1 MAKGFLRWISPRIL
15 KATIKAL
22 VVLIVFLVISQFLS
36 PLEQIFPGVTSL
48 IELYFMVYIGFIILG
63 ELTKD
68 TIYQYA
74 LAIGR
79 AFFFIGYSV
88 YALNS
93 GIITASIEGVT
104 LTVNLQIFLMIII
117 LIGMFD
123 FAKNLLRIINYL
135 ANKAE
140 TEKTTDTLLEQE
152 ITVK

>member
-1 MAKGFLRWISPRIL
+1 MAKGFLRWIFPRIL

-22 VVLIVFLVISQFLS
+22 IVLIIFLVILQFLS
-36 PLEQIFPGVTSL
+36 PLEQVFPGAKGL
-48 IELYFMVYIGFIILG
+48 IELYFMVYIGFIIVG
-63 ELTKD
+63 ELTKG

-74 LAIGR
+74 FAIGR

-93 GIITASIEGVT
+93 GIITATVEGLT
-104 LTVNLQIFLMIII
+104 LTVNLQIFLMMII

-123 FAKNLLRIINYL
+123 FAKNLLHIINYL

-140 TEKTTDTLLEQE
+140 NEKITDTLPMQE
-152 ITVK
+152 IPAK

>member
-1 MAKGFLRWISPRIL
+1 MAKGFLRWIFPRIL

-22 VVLIVFLVISQFLS
+22 IMLIIFLVILQFLS
-36 PLEQIFPGVTSL
+36 PLEHVFPGAKGL
-48 IELYFMVYIGFIILG
+48 IELYFMVYIGFIIVG
-63 ELTKD
+63 ELTKG

-93 GIITASIEGVT
+93 GIITATVEGLT
-104 LTVNLQIFLMIII
+104 LTVNLQIFLMMII

-123 FAKNLLRIINYL
+123 FAKNLLHIINYL

-140 TEKTTDTLLEQE
+140 TEKITDTLPMQE
-152 ITVK
+152 IPAK